1 MGISGAAPKR
11 GPHRAADVMEALE
24 CPVERQLRSKIVG
37 ATQNEF
43 YGQKKRGRLQ
53 PMGFP

>member
-1 MGISGAAPKR
+1 
-11 GPHRAADVMEALE
+11 LE
-24 CPVERQLRSKIVG
+24 FLVERQPRLKVVG